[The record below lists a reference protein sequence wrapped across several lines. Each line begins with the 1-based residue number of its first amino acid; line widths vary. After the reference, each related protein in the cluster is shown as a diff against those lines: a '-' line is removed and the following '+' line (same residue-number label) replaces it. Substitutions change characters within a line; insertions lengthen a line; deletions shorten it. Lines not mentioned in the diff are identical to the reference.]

1 MKHVG
6 KMKNNGAKV
15 VVAFRTLPGDPHNA
29 LVLGTG
35 NLGESYHDALMSLIQ
50 DPSGQQANE
59 LGEILAVRKFPDG
72 NTMLNWLHSRNHL
85 KKIPTNMI
93 IMTPTA
99 NDTLPLDELNK
110 LIAEQ
115 KGITL
120 EELAVQEDAE
130 KPSAKSKKSSDEF
143 SKTTSKSVSG
153 DIEESEVIVPQI
165 NEKLTPA
172 QLRSKADALFKEAQL
187 LRKQADEI
195 DPPKSKKKQV
205 LADAE

>member
-1 MKHVG
+1 
-6 KMKNNGAKV
+6 
-15 VVAFRTLPGDPHNA
+15 
-29 LVLGTG
+29 
-35 NLGESYHDALMSLIQ
+35 MSLIQ